1 VIPAKACYVAAM
13 PTWVIIAALAT
24 IGITGLLTGVLY
36 RINAPTLKQRG
47 DDGGAAPGLAEDAA
61 DRNNDAGGGGADGGD

>member
-24 IGITGLLTGVLY
+24 IGITALLTGVLY
-36 RINAPTLKQRG
+36 RINAPPGGHERRRDDAG
-47 DDGGAAPGLAEDAA
+47 DGGGS
-61 DRNNDAGGGGADGGD
+61 GSSDGDGSSD